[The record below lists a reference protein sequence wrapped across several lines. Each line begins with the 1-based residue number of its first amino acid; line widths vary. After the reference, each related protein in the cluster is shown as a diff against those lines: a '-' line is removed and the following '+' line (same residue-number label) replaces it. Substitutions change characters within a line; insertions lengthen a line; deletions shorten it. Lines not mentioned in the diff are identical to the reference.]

1 MQRASFE
8 AKTVNHALIL
18 ITILSALAPA
28 SAAVPLQSDR
38 AVIAAHRTSNP
49 APIAD
54 GPDLK
59 QSIPAL
65 EAAIPRLMAEGA
77 VPGLTIALI
86 QHNQPVW
93 IHAFGVRNAK
103 TGARAEAGTLFQA
116 ASMSKPLFA
125 LGVLKL
131 VDEGKLD
138 LDAPLSKYLPGPY
151 IEGDDRINLISARI
165 VLTHSTGFPNWRP
178 NGGPLKIN
186 FQPGLHFSYSGE
198 GFVYLQRV
206 VEHITGEGLDEY
218 MKKSVME
225 PLGMTSSSYVWEDR
239 YSNYEPG
246 FATGHNSVGMADPE
260 NH

>member
-125 LGVLKL
+125 LGVL
-131 VDEGKLD
+131 
-138 LDAPLSKYLPGPY
+138 
-151 IEGDDRINLISARI
+151 N
-165 VLTHSTGFPNWRP
+165 
-178 NGGPLKIN
+178 
-186 FQPGLHFSYSGE
+186 
-198 GFVYLQRV
+198 
-206 VEHITGEGLDEY
+206 
-218 MKKSVME
+218 
-225 PLGMTSSSYVWEDR
+225 
-239 YSNYEPG
+239 
-246 FATGHNSVGMADPE
+246 
-260 NH
+260 